1 MNEVQKI
8 LHLGIYGILKADDKI
23 LVIKKSRGPYKNLF
37 DLPGGRPN
45 HGESLL
51 DALKREF
58 LEETNISI
66 KKCTLINNFSF
77 LISYLNEKNEN
88 CQFYHIALL
97 YLIDSADTKKY
108 NPNITE
114 EDVCGSLLININ
126 QLSDK
131 NSSPLLLKTIES
143 L

>member
-1 MNEVQKI
+1 MNEIQKI
-8 LHLGIYGILKADDKI
+8 LHVGIYGILNVDDKI
-23 LVIKKSRGPYKNLF
+23 LVVKKSRGPYKNLF
-37 DLPGGRPN
+37 DLPGGKPY
-45 HGESLL
+45 HGENLL

-58 LEETNISI
+58 LEETNILI

-97 YLIDSADTKKY
+97 YLIDSADTKKH
-108 NPNITE
+108 NPTIAE
-114 EDVCGSLLININ
+114 EDVFGCLWININ
-126 QLSDK
+126 QLSEK
-131 NSSPLLLKTIES
+131 NSSPLLLKTMEI